1 MQSQLCQYDQQTSE
15 ANMVAQV
22 PIHQHTT
29 GLVILPSLMPWQ
41 ILYSSVPPIW
51 VVRPR
56 EAVKYIWNTAKMLKI
71 KVNEKQKH

>member
-1 MQSQLCQYDQQTSE
+1 MKSEQLFPQQTSE

-29 GLVILPSLMPWQ
+29 GLVILPSVMPWQ

-51 VVRPR
+51 VVR
-56 EAVKYIWNTAKMLKI
+56 VKDVKNDKLLHPQVNLKI
-71 KVNEKQKH
+71 